1 MFLLGGQFTREL
13 SRGQNNPTLL
23 IWSILLLYLAKRKF
37 PFTCFLIST
46 STSISPRCGY
56 PQIPACGLDFLMWI
70 LQHCLQMTEAKRS
83 DQRYETKLTKMR
95 HAIVCYVWRPSVKF
109 LAYSKLRCRLGPVKR
124 KKFKRFVNTSERRTT
139 NTNRNIEERGQQRPV
154 NWSNTS
160 APLKLTVEPLKS
172 WKINGHG

>member
-37 PFTCFLIST
+37 PSTCFLIST

-56 PQIPACGLDFLMWI
+56 PQIPACGLDILMWI

-124 KKFKRFVNTSERRTT
+124 KKFKRFVNTSERRTQT
-139 NTNRNIEERGQQRPV
+139 EILRSVASRDPSIGPI
-154 NWSNTS
+154 
-160 APLKLTVEPLKS
+160 LLLL
-172 WKINGHG
+172 